1 MAITSGG
8 ASILTIT
15 QMLSKRARTIYV
27 IGIIIVIFSMLDAL
41 TTFIALSSGNFEEA
55 NQIGNAILEVSPLT
69 FYTMGTVGYLAIGIL
84 MITIVQ
90 FHEKLF
96 RPAVVVMIALAII
109 KMAPVVWN
117 LLMMGGVI

>member
-1 MAITSGG
+1 
-8 ASILTIT
+8 LTIT

>member
-1 MAITSGG
+1 
-8 ASILTIT
+8 
-15 QMLSKRARTIYV
+15 V

-69 FYTMGTVGYLAIGIL
+69 FYTMGTVGYLATLTFYTMGTVGYLAIGIL

-96 RPAVVVMIALAII
+96 RPVVVVMIALAII